1 MRKFQILLL
10 VFFIGTALSIIVTS
24 VLMFRISGR
33 AEMLRLVEDLRYKLE
48 TTAMAFNDYLIT
60 GDEECKK
67 EFDEGL
73 KEVQGVLDD
82 LEKMSKSE
90 DEKALIDK

>member
-1 MRKFQILLL
+1 MLL
-10 VFFIGTALSIIVTS
+10 S
-24 VLMFRISGR
+24 VLMFRISGM
-33 AEMLRLVEDLRYKLE
+33 AEMLRLDGDLRYKLE

-73 KEVQGVLDD
+73 KEIQAVLDD
-82 LEKMSKSE
+82 LEKSHRRRKSF
-90 DEKALIDK
+90 DR